1 MNDYKKLY
9 KQWLSSPD
17 IDKDTKQEL
26 LSIENDNEE
35 IKSRFWAPL
44 EFGTAGL
51 RGLMKAGIA
60 CMNNYTVGQCSQ
72 ALAESIDD
80 TKKDEGVVITY
91 DTRLNSDTFAKL
103 SASILAANGV
113 KVYLFDGP
121 RPTPE
126 LSFAIL
132 HLGCAAGINVTA
144 SHNPNMYNGY
154 KVFGPDGAQLNPEA
168 ADKISALRAKTDIF
182 TGVKKLPFDECVR
195 NGKIKLI
202 GRETDEAYLDM
213 LLKARICPNVVEE
226 CADSLKVVYTPLHGT
241 GHLLVPEI
249 LKRSGIKHL
258 HLVTSQMTLDGSFPT
273 TKLPN
278 PEFTESF
285 TDAIKLAEKV
295 DSNLIIGTD
304 PDADRMGILVRGK
317 DGQIKR
323 ITGNQVGA
331 ILLYYTVSVKKEMG
345 TLAENS
351 YAVKT
356 IVSTDLADEICKKN
370 GVEVI
375 NVFTGFKYIG
385 EQINLKKAKGNTNFL
400 LGFEE
405 SYGYLSGLHARDKD
419 AVVASMLI
427 VEAAAY
433 FHKKGKTLY
442 DVLKDIFDEYG
453 IYKEFTETLSVKS
466 PDFLAIMAR
475 KMDDARNALPRFMG
489 GTQVLRIRD
498 YKLGKITDFASGEV
512 TPTGLSK
519 SDVLY
524 YELADKSALIIRP
537 SGTEPKIKLY
547 IKMRAS
553 SESEIE
559 EKFPLYKKALCEL
572 LGE

>member
-9 KQWLSSPD
+9 QEWLSSPHL
-17 IDKDTKQEL
+17 DKDLRAEL
-26 LSIENDNEE
+26 SLIANDEEE

-51 RGLMKAGIA
+51 RGLMKTGLS
-60 CMNNYTVGQCSQ
+60 CMNVYTVAQCTQ
-72 ALAESIDD
+72 ALAESIAENDR
-80 TKKDEGVVITY
+80 EAGVVITY
-91 DTRLNSDTFAKL
+91 DTRLNSDSFAKL
-103 SASILAANGV
+103 SASVLAANGI
-113 KVYLFDGP
+113 KVYLFDGA

-132 HLGCAAGINVTA
+132 HHGCAAGINITA

-154 KVFGPDGAQLNPEA
+154 KVFGSDGAQLGPEA
-168 ADKISALRAKTDIF
+168 ADKISAIRAKTDIF
-182 TGVKKLPFDECVR
+182 TGAKKLPYDECVR

-202 GRETDEAYLDM
+202 GYETDEAYLEK
-213 LLKARICPNVVEE
+213 LLEARVCPDAVRE
-226 CADSLKVVYTPLHGT
+226 CADSLEIVYTPLHGT
-241 GHLLVPEI
+241 GHKLVPEI
-249 LKRSGIKHL
+249 LRRSGIKKL
-258 HLVTSQMTLDGSFPT
+258 HLVPSQMTLDGSFPT

-278 PEFTESF
+278 PEFVESF
-285 TDAIKLAEKV
+285 TDAIELANKV

-304 PDADRMGILVRGK
+304 PDADRMGILVRSK

-331 ILLYYTVSVKKEMG
+331 ILLYYIISVKKAMG
-345 TLAENS
+345 TLSKDS

-356 IVSTDLADEICKKN
+356 IVSTDLVDEICIKN

-385 EQINLKKAKGNTNFL
+385 EQINLKKKAGNTNFL

-442 DVLKDIFDEYG
+442 DVLQDIFAEYG
-453 IYKEFTETLSVKS
+453 VYKELTETVAIKD
-466 PDFLAIMAR
+466 PAFLDVMAK
-475 KMDDARNALPRFMG
+475 KMDGARNASPKFLG
-489 GTQVLRIRD
+489 GTEVLKIRD
-498 YKLGKITDFASGEV
+498 YKLDCVTDIKTGDVSS
-512 TPTGLSK
+512 TGLPK
-519 SDVLY
+519 SNVLY
-524 YELADKSALIIRP
+524 YELADGSALIIRP

-559 EKFPLYKKALCEL
+559 EKLPLYKKALCEL